1 MNCLGYYTKRYLIRA
16 LRALVKTHLR
26 YSIIFLKTSDQFA
39 SYYNAG
45 LLFVAHYWC
54 VLRERNGNLGYNVK
68 MQKEKGKRKK
78 EKGKE
83 VNKLKNK
90 YS

>member
-1 MNCLGYYTKRYLIRA
+1 VV
-16 LRALVKTHLR
+16 VKTHPR

-39 SYYNAG
+39 SYYNTG

-68 MQKEKGKRKK
+68 RKKEKGKGKRKK